1 MKLGIRVDIGEGAT
15 ELIVSP
21 YAIIGWEK
29 EHNTKVSRLVADG
42 IGFSDLAE
50 LSWRQLRLE
59 NRYSGDLDSFE
70 KRLEVVEPY
79 EVENP
84 TRD

>member
-29 EHNTKVSRLVADG
+29 EHKTKVSRLVSEG

-59 NRYSGDLDSFE
+59 DRFTGDLDSFE
-70 KRLEVVEPY
+70 KRLVLIEPY

-84 TRD
+84 KRG